1 MTLETIDEKILSLLN
16 KPEKPF
22 CIEIFFFLDD
32 EILRGFD
39 LCVFEE
45 FIVKTKLYPFGPYL
59 F

>member
-1 MTLETIDEKILSLLN
+1 LETIDEKILSLLN

-45 FIVKTKLYPFGPYL
+45 FNSILL
-59 F
+59 FEIL